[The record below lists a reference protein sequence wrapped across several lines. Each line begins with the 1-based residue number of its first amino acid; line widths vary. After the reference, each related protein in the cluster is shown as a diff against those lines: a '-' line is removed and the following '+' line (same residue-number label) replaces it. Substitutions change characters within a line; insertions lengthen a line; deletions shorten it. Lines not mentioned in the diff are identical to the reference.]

1 MREQYT
7 GTHVSHCVWPPH
19 DDVRTV
25 NGGGRATYDSLISA
39 GDSGVGGVC
48 GSVLGSVAH
57 DMARVTSRAV
67 LVASTSNVAT
77 PFTPV
82 LHCTHVSSRNSGAP
96 KPSASRAQC
105 RCSARCS
112 SCTRLYD
119 AMEDFLSFVFSG
131 QQAPIWLFRFSRLT
145 PYQAGKPP
153 PRMSNHVVNNNNS
166 SIHHPKFWSRKRK
179 RHREIGSSNFWSPTP
194 VETL

>member
-1 MREQYT
+1 MVLSIACCGGRGRILRGLERSLCPVARAVSTVCTVCTTTKSLNGASLGEEAAMREQYT

-19 DDVRTV
+19 DDVRAV
-25 NGGGRATYDSLISA
+25 NGGGRATYDSVISA

-82 LHCTHVSSRNSGAP
+82 LHCTRVKS
-96 KPSASRAQC
+96 
-105 RCSARCS
+105 
-112 SCTRLYD
+112 
-119 AMEDFLSFVFSG
+119 
-131 QQAPIWLFRFSRLT
+131 
-145 PYQAGKPP
+145 
-153 PRMSNHVVNNNNS
+153 
-166 SIHHPKFWSRKRK
+166 KFWSSQAVCKP
-179 RHREIGSSNFWSPTP
+179 SP
-194 VETL
+194 V

>member
-1 MREQYT
+1 M
-7 GTHVSHCVWPPH
+7 VLFWDPSPMIWPELHLARFLLLQPLTLQH
-19 DDVRTV
+19 P
-25 NGGGRATYDSLISA
+25 SLRCCIA
-39 GDSGVGGVC
+39 
-48 GSVLGSVAH
+48 
-57 DMARVTSRAV
+57 
-67 LVASTSNVAT
+67 
-77 PFTPV
+77 
-82 LHCTHVSSRNSGAP
+82 HVSSRNSGAP

-194 VETL
+194 VETLW